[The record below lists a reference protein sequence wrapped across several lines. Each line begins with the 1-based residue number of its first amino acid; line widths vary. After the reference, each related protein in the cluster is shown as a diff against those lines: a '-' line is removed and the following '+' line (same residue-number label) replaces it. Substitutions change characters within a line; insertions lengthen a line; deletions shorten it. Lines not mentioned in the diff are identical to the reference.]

1 MFFVQETSLSILYIW
16 KARTFLRDSS
26 LLHKPP
32 SASSVLSPR
41 EEAPPGPGPSSISV
55 SASTSSSAR
64 DTKEVLRHLIYTN
77 VLIIALDSALLGI
90 QCAGLFYLQGAFK
103 PCVYGIKLKVEFVI
117 LNRLIKS
124 IRTKRGDSAAESG
137 GSGFYNSNG
146 FSRGYD
152 PSHASSGLQQ
162 FQSQQY
168 LNQQHHQQKQRTS
181 SNTSDITGF
190 WARRSRRRS
199 QGGISVGGGGG
210 GDEGGDVWLG
220 QLDRPSGPRSRSHE
234 SQSPILRR
242 TGSSGY
248 LGVATPDSRTGAS
261 R

>member
-1 MFFVQETSLSILYIW
+1 MGV
-16 KARTFLRDSS
+16 AGV
-26 LLHKPP
+26 
-32 SASSVLSPR
+32 A
-41 EEAPPGPGPSSISV
+41 EAPL
-55 SASTSSSAR
+55 
-64 DTKEVLRHLIYTN
+64 EL
-77 VLIIALDSALLGI
+77 
-90 QCAGLFYLQGAFK
+90 
-103 PCVYGIKLKVEFVI
+103 KLKVEFVI

-190 WARRSRRRS
+190 WARRSRRNSHGATRD
-199 QGGISVGGGGG
+199 VGGGGERG
-210 GDEGGDVWLG
+210 GGEGGDVWLG
-220 QLDRPSGPRSRSHE
+220 QLDRPNGPRSRSHE
-234 SQSPILRR
+234 SQSPILERE
-242 TGSSGY
+242 GGNG
-248 LGVATPDSRTGAS
+248 LMGVPTPDSRTVT
-261 R
+261 